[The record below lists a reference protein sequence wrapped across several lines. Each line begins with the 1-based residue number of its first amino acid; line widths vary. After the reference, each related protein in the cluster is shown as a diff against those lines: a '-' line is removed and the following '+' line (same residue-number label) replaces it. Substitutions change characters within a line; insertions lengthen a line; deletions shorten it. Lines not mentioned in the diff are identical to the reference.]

1 MHWMEPNRSYR
12 IVLKMVP
19 VFLVKPTAA
28 GHWYILKVDV
38 LRWAGHGYLIK

>member
-38 LRWAGHGYLIK
+38 LRWAGHVVQI